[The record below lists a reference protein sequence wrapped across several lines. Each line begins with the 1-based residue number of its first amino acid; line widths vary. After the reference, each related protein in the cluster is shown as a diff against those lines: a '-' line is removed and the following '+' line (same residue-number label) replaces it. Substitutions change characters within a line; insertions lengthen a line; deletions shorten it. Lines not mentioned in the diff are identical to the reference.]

1 MISSDDETYLHE
13 TVLPVLVISW
23 PSYDGVRFVIRGSYL
38 DLESQQIAE
47 YRTSAVE
54 AAQQQAD
61 NEKQKTNI
69 GKRIG
74 KRWG

>member
-1 MISSDDETYLHE
+1 MNE

-23 PSYDGVRFVIRGSYL
+23 PSFDGVELVIRGSYL
-38 DLESQQIAE
+38 DLELQQIAE

-61 NEKQKTNI
+61 NEKQKNNV
-69 GKRIG
+69 KRDRKAVGVASYVIQT
-74 KRWG
+74 